1 MCDCRRNSIGQHLW
15 RAERGCGHCLVSSQ
29 AGCTTPHLPHDD
41 TLHFG
46 PCFPPFPSACPQAC
60 GTGVNLQVMPTSAP
74 RPAHPARRAEGA
86 DGSGQLGMDGSA
98 STLSLCQVR
107 PLCLLC

>member
-1 MCDCRRNSIGQHLW
+1 
-15 RAERGCGHCLVSSQ
+15 
-29 AGCTTPHLPHDD
+29 
-41 TLHFG
+41 
-46 PCFPPFPSACPQAC
+46 
-60 GTGVNLQVMPTSAP
+60 MPTSAP